1 MLNYLESIINLIL
14 LNILFLPIFLDNLA
28 ISECEN
34 VYWARPN
41 TYIRENF
48 EAVIHLINDWIKSVA
63 GDEGHH
69 EVGLLCIFIFWI
81 PSLINTSIA
90 VCPFINENSECD
102 TLLLFSDIMFVGLGF
117 LLIIIPVLGY
127 YTVTASI
134 TWTIPIVFNLF
145 LPAIEILG
153 KIVRSANLALR
164 LSSNLTAGHL
174 LMLLI
179 AAFGEFLLTSIII
192 SFKFIGLII
201 LNFSAIIILLESF
214 LICIQS
220 YVWSIL
226 ILYYLNQDE

>member
-1 MLNYLESIINLIL
+1 
-14 LNILFLPIFLDNLA
+14 
-28 ISECEN
+28 
-34 VYWARPN
+34 
-41 TYIRENF
+41 
-48 EAVIHLINDWIKSVA
+48 
-63 GDEGHH
+63 
-69 EVGLLCIFIFWI
+69 
-81 PSLINTSIA
+81 LINTSIA

-102 TLLLFSDIMFVGLGF
+102 TLLLFSDILFVGLGF
-117 LLIIIPVLGY
+117 LFIISPIFGY
-127 YTVTASI
+127 YSVTSSL
-134 TWTIPIVFNLF
+134 TWTIPIIFNLF

-153 KIVRSANLALR
+153 KIIRSINIALR

-179 AAFGEFLLTSIII
+179 ATFGEFLLTSSLV

-201 LNFSAIIILLESF
+201 FNFSIVITILESS